1 MTSTAKIEA
10 NRRNAQ
16 KSTGPKTPEGK
27 AASSRNALRHG
38 LTARQLILFDE
49 TEQDFANF
57 HEELRDSHA
66 PADAA
71 EAALVERIAVAHWRL
86 RRVWRAE
93 AGTFNREAR
102 AAQRHQ
108 LRAEMVKALAAAL
121 AVKPPGP
128 DATPLS
134 PRDEALAA
142 VRELSDE
149 QLDAALRADEAAGR
163 EPPPGLADIALWPA
177 RLAELQRYEAS
188 LERTL
193 SRLARD
199 LERAQAARRQRLA
212 DAHIAEMARLEVER
226 RAAAIRHE
234 LELDAPAADLAKR
247 SQGPAAE
254 DDFPMAHLTI
264 PRLEAAYYAKRTQ
277 ASGRRTPH
285 PNPPPQGGRE
295 SL

>member
-16 KSTGPKTPEGK
+16 HSTGPKTAEGK

-49 TEQDFANF
+49 TEEDFANF
-57 HEELRDSHA
+57 HDELRAAHA

-71 EAALVERIAVAHWRL
+71 EAALVERIAIAHWRL

-93 AGTFNREAR
+93 AGVLNREAR

-108 LRAEMVKALAAAL
+108 IRAEMVKALAAAL
-121 AVKPPGP
+121 AAKPPGP
-128 DATPLS
+128 AAKLLS
-134 PRDEALAA
+134 PRDEALVA

-149 QLDAALRADEAAGR
+149 QIDAALRADEAAGQ
-163 EPPPGLADIALWPA
+163 EPPPGLADTAIWPA

-188 LERTL
+188 LERTC

-199 LERAQAARRQRLA
+199 LERAQAARRERLA
-212 DAHIAEMARLEVER
+212 DAHEAEMAKLELER
-226 RAAAIRHE
+226 RAALARRQME
-234 LELDAPAADLAKR
+234 WETPAADGAKR
-247 SQGPAAE
+247 SQPPAAA
-254 DDFPMAHLTI
+254 DDFPMARFTI
-264 PRLEAAYYAKRTQ
+264 PRLEAEYAKRSQ
-277 ASGRRTPH
+277 AARRTPH